1 MAMARMQAFRVG
13 ALLGGLLGVAAAMP
27 VLGQGQGLG
36 PAQDTLRWTTNYYRV
51 TGNTPREVR
60 QSINENRPWRGR
72 NDSDAI
78 TAWSV
83 TWTFTLAAS
92 GQGCRTESVRTAT
105 TITTTLPVYVPPTNA
120 PTELKQRWAAYF
132 TALSR
137 HEAQHAAMATRAA
150 AEIQSR
156 LSSAGERANCPTLQR
171 DLNALAEAIVA
182 RYRQEEREMDRT
194 SRHGAADGARFP

>member
-1 MAMARMQAFRVG
+1 MAMARRQTFRFG
-13 ALLGGLLGVAAAMP
+13 AVLGGILGLATVAH
-27 VLGQGQGLG
+27 GQAPGQRL
-36 PAQDTLRWTTNYYRV
+36 AQDTLRWTTNYYRV

-83 TWTFTLAAS
+83 TWTFTVAAVD
-92 GQGCRTESVRTAT
+92 QGCRPESVRTT
-105 TITTTLPVYVPPTNA
+105 TVITTTLPVYVPPTNA

-132 TALSR
+132 SALSK

-150 AEIQSR
+150 ADIQAR
-156 LSSAGERANCPTLQR
+156 LSAAGERVNCPTLQR
-171 DLNALAEAIVA
+171 DLNALAEAIMA
-182 RYRQEEREMDRT
+182 RYRQEEREMDRLT
-194 SRHGAADGARFP
+194 RHGAVDGARFP